1 MEPNLLKALADEN
14 RLRIVRHLA
23 VSGESCVCDVASA
36 IDASDALVS
45 HHIKRLRDVGLVR
58 TRRVGTWLHCSLDSA
73 ALRSLSVSAAE
84 LADSADSAAGT
95 GCCGCG
101 PTGCDC

>member
-1 MEPNLLKALADEN
+1 METNLLKVLADEN

-23 VSGESCVCDVASA
+23 SAGESCVCDVASA

-58 TRRVGTWLHCSLDSA
+58 TRRVGTWLHCALDPVT
-73 ALRSLSVSAAE
+73 LRTLAESAAE
-84 LADSADSAAGT
+84 LADSADRAAGNP
-95 GCCGCG
+95 CCGCG
-101 PTGCDC
+101 PAGCDS